1 MSNKSKQII
10 GDSRQELVNYL
21 IERIETEKKL
31 PWDDGMAKKFQNH
44 NPASGTVYSGVN
56 SLRLFIESEKKKYED
71 NRWVTFKQGCLDLG
85 LKLKK
90 GSKGT
95 VVEYWNHIKPDTPEF
110 EKYTKNWAEED
121 KALAYS
127 NGGIRIS
134 TYSTVFNAEQF
145 EKFPAIQKKEQMDYS
160 SNQTEQVL
168 ESIIS
173 NSEAPITYNARG
185 KNAYSK
191 LKDEIYLT
199 DRELFKTKEAFYDT
213 ALHEIAH
220 STGHESRLNRALD
233 AYGKNKISY
242 AEEELVAEFSAAFIK
257 GKYGLKTTQESI
269 DNHAGYLQGWAN
281 ELKKDPNILF
291 RAVGKA
297 QQAAN
302 YIEDRMI
309 DKELKLEQSHEILS
323 KKTPPEKQFGIAVEF
338 METNVHRE
346 VNGKT
351 VVILGGGNNSFGYS
365 SLSDQ
370 YIKHHIKS
378 KKLTPEQEATIYGGH
393 IYEVGKVYTGEKM
406 KELME
411 DIAKDD
417 LSSHLQQFGYAKL
430 YLDSYIVNSSG
441 EPEKLTHVRIDVG
454 DGLFMDNE
462 NTTGKELTVD
472 LMKYS
477 LQDKD
482 PKEAEEIIKQFE
494 SHTADNPIILS
505 TTKDFQKLLQINENA
520 TLNSLQEDLIDIEE
534 PDLKVFEK
542 HLNSKEPF
550 HLETFL
556 HKFNADAKEKIILET
571 PRQLNLK
578 QEEVN
583 LQFIQNYTAIKERT
597 LQEISKQN
605 TIKKEEALTKTQ
617 KQPTNEEK
625 ALPKGLHRPIYE
637 EPVVI
642 KSGSIKRSV
651 SMKNKGNKKEKPIIK
666 R

>member
-71 NRWVTFKQGCLDLG
+71 NRWATFKQGCLDLG

-110 EKYTKNWAEED
+110 EKYTKNWTEED

-309 DKELKLEQSHEILS
+309 DKELKLEQSHEI
-323 KKTPPEKQFGIAVEF
+323 
-338 METNVHRE
+338 
-346 VNGKT
+346 
-351 VVILGGGNNSFGYS
+351 
-365 SLSDQ
+365 
-370 YIKHHIKS
+370 
-378 KKLTPEQEATIYGGH
+378 
-393 IYEVGKVYTGEKM
+393 
-406 KELME
+406 
-411 DIAKDD
+411 
-417 LSSHLQQFGYAKL
+417 
-430 YLDSYIVNSSG
+430 SSG

-494 SHTADNPIILS
+494 SNTADNPIILS

>member
-1 MSNKSKQII
+1 
-10 GDSRQELVNYL
+10 
-21 IERIETEKKL
+21 
-31 PWDDGMAKKFQNH
+31 
-44 NPASGTVYSGVN
+44 
-56 SLRLFIESEKKKYED
+56 
-71 NRWVTFKQGCLDLG
+71 
-85 LKLKK
+85 
-90 GSKGT
+90 
-95 VVEYWNHIKPDTPEF
+95 
-110 EKYTKNWAEED
+110 
-121 KALAYS
+121 
-127 NGGIRIS
+127 
-134 TYSTVFNAEQF
+134 
-145 EKFPAIQKKEQMDYS
+145 
-160 SNQTEQVL
+160 
-168 ESIIS
+168 
-173 NSEAPITYNARG
+173 
-185 KNAYSK
+185 
-191 LKDEIYLT
+191 
-199 DRELFKTKEAFYDT
+199 
-213 ALHEIAH
+213 
-220 STGHESRLNRALD
+220 
-233 AYGKNKISY
+233 
-242 AEEELVAEFSAAFIK
+242 
-257 GKYGLKTTQESI
+257 
-269 DNHAGYLQGWAN
+269 
-281 ELKKDPNILF
+281 
-291 RAVGKA
+291 
-297 QQAAN
+297 
-302 YIEDRMI
+302 
-309 DKELKLEQSHEILS
+309 
-323 KKTPPEKQFGIAVEF
+323 

-494 SHTADNPIILS
+494 SNTADNPIILS

-597 LQEISKQN
+597 LQEISKQK

>member
-110 EKYTKNWAEED
+110 EKYTKNRTEED

-323 KKTPPEKQFGIAVEF
+323 KKTPPEKQF
-338 METNVHRE
+338 
-346 VNGKT
+346 
-351 VVILGGGNNSFGYS
+351 
-365 SLSDQ
+365 
-370 YIKHHIKS
+370 
-378 KKLTPEQEATIYGGH
+378 
-393 IYEVGKVYTGEKM
+393 
-406 KELME
+406 
-411 DIAKDD
+411 
-417 LSSHLQQFGYAKL
+417 
-430 YLDSYIVNSSG
+430 
-441 EPEKLTHVRIDVG
+441 
-454 DGLFMDNE
+454 
-462 NTTGKELTVD
+462 
-472 LMKYS
+472 
-477 LQDKD
+477 
-482 PKEAEEIIKQFE
+482 E
-494 SHTADNPIILS
+494 SNTADNPIILS